1 MIGFRHM
8 ISLERTGLSGRS
20 NVRLS
25 DEGTCPNR
33 KKGASKIKKGYSLR
47 SKYGL
52 HISSDELISI
62 REMTF
67 IFFSSLMVNDIVKDV
82 EIHPLY
88 RFMRNTVE
96 ILEFELVIYNKGE
109 FCRDIWYWFKD
120 PCVKGCY
127 TLKYENLDWIAMNDA
142 AICDIELGTPMERE
156 VSSIFSVYMEFLIC
170 RTYRYVRPQTQYMSI
185 HMIKFGK
192 S

>member
-1 MIGFRHM
+1 
-8 ISLERTGLSGRS
+8 
-20 NVRLS
+20 
-25 DEGTCPNR
+25 
-33 KKGASKIKKGYSLR
+33 
-47 SKYGL
+47 
-52 HISSDELISI
+52 
-62 REMTF
+62 MTF

-127 TLKYENLDWIAMNDA
+127 TLKYENLDWIALNFATICDIELGILMERDVCSLKHENLDWIAMNDA